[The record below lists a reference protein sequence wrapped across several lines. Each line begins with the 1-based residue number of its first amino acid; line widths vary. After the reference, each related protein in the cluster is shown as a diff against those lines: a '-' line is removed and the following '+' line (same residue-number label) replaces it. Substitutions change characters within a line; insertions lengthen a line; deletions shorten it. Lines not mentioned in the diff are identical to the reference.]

1 MDWSCDDL
9 GDAISLFKQKMIL
22 FFEDENIDSDEAKAR
37 KICRGIGD
45 EGLRRLNVSGLTDE
59 KKRKPDEL
67 WQFFENQL
75 KVNINF
81 RINRLHFMR
90 YKQRP
95 DESLDQFVIR
105 ARTLGLK
112 CDFSDT
118 ELSERLLELIIS
130 STPHEEFC
138 RDLLSR
144 PKGYSIAEILKEG
157 RKYEALSAGNMKLK
171 QMANGITEVHG
182 IARATNQQCKRC
194 GTRHKPRQ
202 CPAYKDECHTCGARG
217 HWAKCCKTKNLVR
230 KHDEPQRQHRK
241 STHNRGSRYR
251 GRRYKSEKIDEI
263 NGDYEPDDEYQR
275 EFSEVIVSENCVHT
289 PKQRHAREEA
299 YTVLQVQPPNLP
311 HDNYTLRV
319 KIDTG
324 AMGNTL
330 PLRTF
335 RQMYGKRVSTNELLT
350 ALGNVKLTA
359 YNGQKIPCFGTIQIP
374 CQHKNSVWDQATFYV
389 VDVDGPAIVG
399 LPTCERLHLVTI
411 NVDNVRDNTS
421 DCGKPK
427 VTPAQIHDIKDLVS
441 LYPQQFD
448 KIGNFK
454 GTARLHL
461 KDDAEAFIDAP
472 RKCSVHIKDKLKQ
485 EIDNLVSQKV
495 IRKVDEH
502 TDWCSSLTFTTKKD
516 GSIRICLDPK
526 RLNDSLKRCPHK
538 IPTVEELNPEFAHA
552 TVFSKL
558 DAKAGYW
565 AIHLDEDSQLLTTF
579 RTPFGR
585 YCWQRLPFG
594 LSTSQDI
601 FQARMDEIMEGLNGV
616 VSIADDVCVHG
627 RNAADMMPTLSNS

>member
-9 GDAISLFKQKMIL
+9 GDAISLFKQKIIL
-22 FFEDENIDSDEAKAR
+22 FFEDENIDSDEAKER

-59 KKRKPDEL
+59 KKRKQDEL

-171 QMANGITEVHG
+171 QMASGITEVHG
-182 IARATNQQCKRC
+182 IPRATNQRCKLC

-202 CPAYKDECHTCGARG
+202 WPAYKDECHTCGARG
-217 HWAKCCKTKNLVR
+217 HWAKCCKTKNPVR
-230 KHDEPQRQHRK
+230 KHDKPQRQHRK

-251 GRRYKSEKIDEI
+251 GRRYKSEQVDEI

-289 PKQRHAREEA
+289 PRQRHAREEA

-311 HDNYTLRV
+311 HDSYTLGV

-330 PLRTF
+330 PL
-335 RQMYGKRVSTNELLT
+335 
-350 ALGNVKLTA
+350 
-359 YNGQKIPCFGTIQIP
+359 
-374 CQHKNSVWDQATFYV
+374 
-389 VDVDGPAIVG
+389 
-399 LPTCERLHLVTI
+399 
-411 NVDNVRDNTS
+411 
-421 DCGKPK
+421 
-427 VTPAQIHDIKDLVS
+427 
-441 LYPQQFD
+441 
-448 KIGNFK
+448 
-454 GTARLHL
+454 
-461 KDDAEAFIDAP
+461 
-472 RKCSVHIKDKLKQ
+472 
-485 EIDNLVSQKV
+485 
-495 IRKVDEH
+495 
-502 TDWCSSLTFTTKKD
+502 
-516 GSIRICLDPK
+516 
-526 RLNDSLKRCPHK
+526 
-538 IPTVEELNPEFAHA
+538 
-552 TVFSKL
+552 
-558 DAKAGYW
+558 
-565 AIHLDEDSQLLTTF
+565 
-579 RTPFGR
+579 
-585 YCWQRLPFG
+585 
-594 LSTSQDI
+594 
-601 FQARMDEIMEGLNGV
+601 
-616 VSIADDVCVHG
+616 
-627 RNAADMMPTLSNS
+627 PTLTREQWETLCFNAH